1 MYKKAKNLDLKIKI
15 ESAKTWFS
23 SPLDSKIY
31 IILSAISLTLLFY
44 SIWEI
49 KPVSVDITDF
59 IGLTSHLTLAYWLGY
74 ILIIFCLIRLY
85 FDTDN
90 KNELIHILILIIVG
104 LFLFGVPIF
113 AEENARF
120 PWSYYPAGEVKTILE
135 TKYIDSIS
143 PYPLISYRSWPAT
156 HLISAT
162 ILYLTGIKIENL
174 LKYMPVFWLFSVVFI
189 IFSIGKRL
197 KFSVNQSFLASFI
210 ILSSFWTFHYYYGP
224 PSFAYILYLLL
235 FMFIVSFSNIN
246 KIRDTILISL
256 TFAVLVITHML
267 TSMALISSFMFSS
280 KYIKSIYEKRTRFM
294 IFFLIVFIAWYVYL
308 APVMFRTGVE
318 EFIKQAT
325 GLAFFSFFQT
335 EKYSAGELLTRE
347 ITHYSRLFYLGIY
360 AISMIYAAALY
371 LTGRIKEEKKEL
383 TKICFFWFIGV
394 LVLFVFKYG
403 AAEIDDRIYIYSL
416 VPMACI
422 LTLTLNRKT
431 LVILSILLVIPHIP
445 AHYGSESYEMIT
457 STELVGSK
465 FFAMKITIENNESYF
480 SMFDTFV
487 NYYDSETINYKRKSL
502 SVAAKP
508 NISMLYTSDY
518 IINSKSSHNLVL
530 YAYGV
535 DPIQEGIRLC
545 QNNVSLLYNNGYYQ
559 IYINSIS

>member
-1 MYKKAKNLDLKIKI
+1 MYKISKNLDLKI
-15 ESAKTWFS
+15 ESAKNWFF

-31 IILSAISLTLLFY
+31 IILSAISLILLFY

-49 KPVSVDITDF
+49 KPVLVDITDL
-59 IGLTSHLTLAYWLGY
+59 IGLTSHLTLAYWIGY

-85 FDTDN
+85 FDTGN
-90 KNELIHILILIIVG
+90 KNELIYILILVVVG

-143 PYPLISYRSWPAT
+143 PYPLVSYRSWPAI
-156 HLISAT
+156 HLISAS

-174 LKYMPVFWLFSVVFI
+174 LKYMPIFWLFSVIFI
-189 IFSIGKRL
+189 LFSIGKRL
-197 KFSVNQSFLASFI
+197 KFSVKQSFLASFI
-210 ILSSFWTFHYYYGP
+210 VLTSFWTFHYYYGP
-224 PSFAYILYLLL
+224 PSFSYILYLLL
-235 FMFIVSFSNIN
+235 FMFIVSFSNIS

-267 TSMALISSFMFSS
+267 TSIALISSFLFSS
-280 KYIKSIYEKRTRFM
+280 NYINSIYKKRTRYM

-318 EFIKQAT
+318 EFVKQAT
-325 GLAFFSFFQT
+325 ELGFFSFFQT
-335 EKYSAGELLTRE
+335 EKYNAGELLTRQ
-347 ITHYSRLFYLGIY
+347 ITHYSRLFYMGIY
-360 AISMIYAAALY
+360 AISMIYAAGLY
-371 LTGRIKEEKKEL
+371 LTGRIKKENKEL
-383 TKICFFWFIGV
+383 IKICFFWFIGV
-394 LVLFVFKYG
+394 LALFMFKYG
-403 AAEIDDRIYIYSL
+403 VAEVDDRIYIYSL

-422 LTLTLNRKT
+422 LTLSFNRKT
-431 LVILSILLVIPHIP
+431 LIILSILLVVPHIP
-445 AHYGSESYEMIT
+445 AHYGSESYEMIR

-465 FFAMKITIENNESYF
+465 FFAMKITIDNNQSYF
-480 SMFDTFV
+480 SMWDTFI

-508 NISMLYTSDY
+508 NISMVTTSNY
-518 IINSKSSHNLVL
+518 IINSKSSQNFVI
-530 YAYGV
+530 YAYGF
-535 DPIQEGIRLC
+535 DPIQEEIRLY
-545 QNNVSLLYNNGYYQ
+545 QNNLSLLYNNGYFQ
-559 IYINSIS
+559 IYKNSQS